1 MPLPTTQKMLR
12 ISEPDPFG
20 DVTLVPR
27 QISGHSE
34 ADLACA
40 MAGALIEANPESHSE
55 ALQILRMMFPDSP
68 LTVRVAAL
76 GALMRH

>member
-1 MPLPTTQKMLR
+1 MIHVSDPSPL
-12 ISEPDPFG
+12 G
-20 DVTLVPR
+20 DVTLVPQ

-34 ADLACA
+34 ADLASA
-40 MAGALIEANPESHSE
+40 MADALAQAEPQSGSE
-55 ALQILRMMFPDSP
+55 ALRLLRAMFPDSP